1 VRLFCEA
8 PRVASAPNCVPTTHK
23 TSMGSPQARFCSVL
37 RQLKM
42 FLFGGKIK
50 ILVSEFLHRPIG
62 SFFSYFLTI
71 EFRKAVK
78 NA

>member
-23 TSMGSPQARFCSVL
+23 TSLGSPQARFCSVL

-42 FLFGGKIK
+42 FLFWREKIT
-50 ILVSEFLHRPIG
+50 ILVSKILSFAKSVQEFYVP
-62 SFFSYFLTI
+62 
-71 EFRKAVK
+71 K
-78 NA
+78 NHQY